1 MPMIA
6 ITNLKGGTGKTTS
19 SMLLAEA
26 FYRLGQKVIVFDADP
41 QASASIWAADAAQ
54 EGAGPL
60 HFDVVPANVQSIKA
74 GRADADAIVIV
85 DCPPG
90 MPTVIEAAIN
100 AADVILIPVSPS
112 GIEVSRMW
120 DTIEVAQEKNKEF
133 GVLLTSVI
141 LNTKTLQEVLDA
153 LNEEEIPMYTTR
165 ILQRQDIKRLWGTN
179 CEGKL
184 HGYQYL
190 AEEILG
196 LGAAA

>member
-19 SMLLAEA
+19 SILLAEA
-26 FYRLGQKVIVFDADP
+26 LYRLGQKVIVFDADP
-41 QASASIWAADAAQ
+41 QASASIWAADAQ

-74 GRADADAIVIV
+74 GVADRDTVVIV

-120 DTIEVAQEKNKEF
+120 DTIEVAQAKGKDF
-133 GVLLTSVI
+133 GVLLTSVM
-141 LNTKTLQEVLDA
+141 LNTKTLNEILDA
-153 LNEEEIPMYTTR
+153 LNDEDIPVYNTR
-165 ILQRQDIKRLWGTN
+165 IPQRQDIKRLWGTDCAGN
-179 CEGKL
+179 L

-190 AEEILG
+190 AEEIIVIPS
-196 LGAAA
+196 AA

>member
-19 SMLLAEA
+19 SILLAEA
-26 FYRLGQKVIVFDADP
+26 LYRLGQKVIVFDADP
-41 QASASIWAADAAQ
+41 QASASIWAADAQ

-74 GRADADAIVIV
+74 GVADRDTVVIV

-120 DTIEVAQEKNKEF
+120 DTIEVAQAKGKDF
-133 GVLLTSVI
+133 GGLLTSVM
-141 LNTKTLQEVLDA
+141 LNTKTLNEILNA
-153 LNEEEIPMYTTR
+153 LNDEDIPVYKTR
-165 ILQRQDIKRLWGTN
+165 IPQRQDIKRLWGTDCAGN
-179 CEGKL
+179 L

-190 AEEILG
+190 AEEIIVIPS
-196 LGAAA
+196 AA

>member
-54 EGAGPL
+54 EEAAPL
-60 HFDVVPANVQSIKA
+60 HFDVLPANVQSIKA
-74 GRADADAIVIV
+74 GRSDRDAVVIV

-120 DTIEVAQEKNKEF
+120 DTIEVAQAKNKEF
-133 GVLLTSVI
+133 GVLLTSVM
-141 LNTKTLQEVLDA
+141 LNTKTLQEVLAA
-153 LNEEEIPMYTTR
+153 LDDEEIPVYKTK
-165 ILQRQDIKRLWGTN
+165 IPQRQDIKRLWGTN
-179 CEGKL
+179 CEGQL

-196 LGAAA
+196 IDTAA

>member
-19 SMLLAEA
+19 SILLAEA
-26 FYRLGQKVIVFDADP
+26 LYRLGQKVIVFDADP
-41 QASASIWAADAAQ
+41 QASASIWAADAQ

-74 GRADADAIVIV
+74 GVADRDTVVIV

-120 DTIEVAQEKNKEF
+120 DTIEVAQAKGKDF
-133 GVLLTSVI
+133 GVLLTSVM
-141 LNTKTLQEVLDA
+141 LNTKTLNEILDA
-153 LNEEEIPMYTTR
+153 LNDEDIPVYKTR
-165 ILQRQDIKRLWGTN
+165 IPQRQEIKRLWGTDCAGN
-179 CEGKL
+179 L

-190 AEEILG
+190 AEEIIVIPS
-196 LGAAA
+196 AA

>member
-19 SMLLAEA
+19 SILLAEA
-26 FYRLGQKVIVFDADP
+26 LYRLGQKVIVFDADP
-41 QASASIWAADAAQ
+41 QASASIWAADAQ

-74 GRADADAIVIV
+74 GVADRDTVVIV

-120 DTIEVAQEKNKEF
+120 DTVEVAQAKGKDF
-133 GVLLTSVI
+133 GVLLTSVM
-141 LNTKTLQEVLDA
+141 LNTKTLNEILDA
-153 LNEEEIPMYTTR
+153 LNDEDIPVYKTR
-165 ILQRQDIKRLWGTN
+165 IPQRQDIKRLWGTDCAGN
-179 CEGKL
+179 L

-190 AEEILG
+190 AEEIIVIPS
-196 LGAAA
+196 AA

>member
-19 SMLLAEA
+19 SILLAEA
-26 FYRLGQKVIVFDADP
+26 LYRLGQNVVVFDADP
-41 QASASIWAADAAQ
+41 QASASIWAADAR

-74 GRADADAIVIV
+74 GGAHHDTVVIV

-90 MPTVIEAAIN
+90 MPTIIEAAIN
-100 AADVILIPVSPS
+100 AADVIIIPVSPS

-120 DTIEVAQEKNKEF
+120 ETIEVAQAKGKDF
-133 GVLLTSVI
+133 GVLLTSVM
-141 LNTKTLQEVLDA
+141 LNTKTLNEILDA
-153 LNEEEIPMYTTR
+153 LNDEDIPVYKTR
-165 ILQRQDIKRLWGTN
+165 IPQRQDIKRLWGTDCAGN
-179 CEGKL
+179 L

-190 AEEILG
+190 ADEIIG
-196 LGAAA
+196 IPSAA

>member
-19 SMLLAEA
+19 SILLAEA
-26 FYRLGQKVIVFDADP
+26 LYRLGQKVIVFDADP
-41 QASASIWAADAAQ
+41 QASASIWAADAQ

-74 GRADADAIVIV
+74 GVADRDTVVIV

-120 DTIEVAQEKNKEF
+120 DTIEVAQAKGKDF
-133 GVLLTSVI
+133 GVLLTSVM
-141 LNTKTLQEVLDA
+141 LNTKTLNEILDA
-153 LNEEEIPMYTTR
+153 LNDEDIPVYKTR
-165 ILQRQDIKRLWGTN
+165 IPQRQDIKRLWGTDCAGN
-179 CEGKL
+179 L

-190 AEEILG
+190 AEEIIVIPS
-196 LGAAA
+196 AA

>member
-19 SMLLAEA
+19 SILLAEA
-26 FYRLGQKVIVFDADP
+26 LYRLGQKVIVFDADP
-41 QASASIWAADAAQ
+41 QASASIWAASAAQ
-54 EGAGPL
+54 EETGPL

-74 GRADADAIVIV
+74 GVSDRDTVVIV

-120 DTIEVAQEKNKEF
+120 DTIEVAQAKGKDF
-133 GVLLTSVI
+133 GVLLTSVM
-141 LNTKTLQEVLDA
+141 LNTKTLNEILDA
-153 LNEEEIPMYTTR
+153 LNDEDIPVYKTR
-165 ILQRQDIKRLWGTN
+165 IPQRQDIKRLWGTN
-179 CEGKL
+179 CEGQL

-190 AEEILG
+190 AEEIIVIPSV
-196 LGAAA
+196 A

>member
-19 SMLLAEA
+19 SILLAEA
-26 FYRLGQKVIVFDADP
+26 LYRLGQKVIVFDADP
-41 QASASIWAADAAQ
+41 QASASIWAASAAQ
-54 EGAGPL
+54 EETGPL
-60 HFDVVPANVQSIKA
+60 HFDVVPANVQSIKT
-74 GRADADAIVIV
+74 GVADRDTVVIV

-120 DTIEVAQEKNKEF
+120 DTIEVAQAKGKDF
-133 GVLLTSVI
+133 GVLLTSVM
-141 LNTKTLQEVLDA
+141 LNTKTLNEILDA
-153 LNEEEIPMYTTR
+153 LNDEDIPVYKTR
-165 ILQRQDIKRLWGTN
+165 IPQRQDIKRLWGTDCAGN
-179 CEGKL
+179 L

-190 AEEILG
+190 AEEIIVIPSV
-196 LGAAA
+196 A

>member
-1 MPMIA
+1 
-6 ITNLKGGTGKTTS
+6 
-19 SMLLAEA
+19 
-26 FYRLGQKVIVFDADP
+26 
-41 QASASIWAADAAQ
+41 
-54 EGAGPL
+54 
-60 HFDVVPANVQSIKA
+60 
-74 GRADADAIVIV
+74 
-85 DCPPG
+85 

-120 DTIEVAQEKNKEF
+120 DTIEVAQEKNKDF
-133 GVLLTSVI
+133 GVLLTSVV

-165 ILQRQDIKRLWGTN
+165 IPQRQDIKRLWGTT
-179 CEGKL
+179 CEGQL

-190 AEEILG
+190 AQEILE

>member
-19 SMLLAEA
+19 SILLAEA
-26 FYRLGQKVIVFDADP
+26 LHRIGRKVVVFDADP
-41 QASASIWAADAAQ
+41 QASASIWAADAHEEAH
-54 EGAGPL
+54 PL
-60 HFDVVPANVQSIKA
+60 NFDVLPANVQSIKA
-74 GRADADAIVIV
+74 GISDHDTIVVV

-90 MPTVIEAAIN
+90 MPAVIEAAIT
-100 AADVILIPVSPS
+100 AADVVLIPVSPS

-120 DTIEVAQEKNKEF
+120 DTIEVAQAKNKEF

-153 LNEEEIPMYTTR
+153 LNEEEIPVYTTR
-165 ILQRQDIKRLWGTN
+165 IPQRQDIKRLWGTN
-179 CEGKL
+179 CEGQL

-190 AEEILG
+190 AEEILD